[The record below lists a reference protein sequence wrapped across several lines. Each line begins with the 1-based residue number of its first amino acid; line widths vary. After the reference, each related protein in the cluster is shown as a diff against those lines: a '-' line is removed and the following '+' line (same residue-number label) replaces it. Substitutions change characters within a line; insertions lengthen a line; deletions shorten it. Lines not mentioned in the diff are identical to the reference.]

1 MSLKE
6 RPYNFQKRGGGG
18 GVNKKFYPEFG
29 QADDKKI
36 ILYVNSPINVS
47 IKFQKNTPID
57 RVKKLN
63 EYIFFLRERE
73 ILTEKKP
80 PFKWLLPK

>member
-18 GVNKKFYPEFG
+18 VKKNFYPEFG

-47 IKFQKNTPID
+47 IKF
-57 RVKKLN
+57 
-63 EYIFFLRERE
+63 
-73 ILTEKKP
+73 
-80 PFKWLLPK
+80 